1 MVLRACQQSQQ
12 SSNIPQ
18 ILPNI
23 PSAPCFPDLV
33 LDSPAGPPRCEV
45 CLWPGLEK
53 DCLYFLHSLTFAKL
67 LFHRL
72 LSEDTDLLSQVRS
85 LSHSK
90 QLRPGSHKETL
101 SPTSSACS
109 LTTHAQTCF
118 YVSATHTCFWLTFRK
133 ETCKCISKSLL
144 IIF

>member
-1 MVLRACQQSQQ
+1 MWSLGPVSSQQ
-12 SSNIPQ
+12 SWNIPQ

-23 PSAPCFPDLV
+23 PSAPYFPDLV
-33 LDSPAGPPRCEV
+33 LDSPAGPPGYEV

-72 LSEDTDLLSQVRS
+72 LSEETDLLSQVRS
-85 LSHSK
+85 RSHSK

-101 SPTSSACS
+101 SPTSVRALSPRMLKHALMCQPH
-109 LTTHAQTCF
+109 THAF
-118 YVSATHTCFWLTFRK
+118 D
-133 ETCKCISKSLL
+133 
-144 IIF
+144 